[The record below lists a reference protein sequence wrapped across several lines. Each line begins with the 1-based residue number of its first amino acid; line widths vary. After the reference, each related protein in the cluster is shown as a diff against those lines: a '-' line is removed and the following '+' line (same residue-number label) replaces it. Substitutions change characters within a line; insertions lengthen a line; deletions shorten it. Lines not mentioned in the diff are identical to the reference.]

1 MIEAKN
7 LTKEYHVDGQ
17 RFKAV
22 DNVSFEVDKGD
33 IFAIIGLSG
42 AGKSTLVR
50 LLNRLEEPDEGNVF
64 IDGVDIMSLREKE
77 LLEIRKRIAFIFQ
90 NFNLFNQYSVIE
102 NVMYPLTLTNKK
114 IDKKKA
120 AQEVLDYVGLISKE
134 KAYPKELSGGQR
146 QRVAIARALV
156 TRPEIILSDEATSAL
171 DPESTRIITDL
182 YKRARDDFETT
193 TIMITHQMEVAKDT
207 SNKIAVMEKG
217 RIIES
222 NSTVELFR
230 SPKSKLAQSFVKKA
244 APSNIIDISSFEGVV
259 KRLSYTK
266 RTVNTPV
273 LNDTIKKFDVN
284 INLIEGNI
292 NNISYDQVGYMIV
305 EFKGEDAEIFKALQF
320 LKEHNVEISEVL

>member
-7 LTKEYHVDGQ
+7 LTKEYHADGQ

-50 LLNRLEEPDEGNVF
+50 LLNRLEEPDEGNVL

-102 NVMYPLTLTNKK
+102 NVMYPLNLTNKK

-292 NNISYDQVGYMIV
+292 NNISDDQVGYMIV

>member
-50 LLNRLEEPDEGNVF
+50 LLNRLEEPDEGNVL

-134 KAYPKELSGGQR
+134 KAYPRELSGGQR

-292 NNISYDQVGYMIV
+292 NNISDDQVGYMIV

>member
-50 LLNRLEEPDEGNVF
+50 LINRLEEPDEGNVF

-90 NFNLFNQYSVIE
+90 NFNLFNQYSVLE
-102 NVMYPLTLTNKK
+102 NVMYPLNLTNKK

-244 APSNIIDISSFEGVV
+244 APSNIIDISSFEGIV

-292 NNISYDQVGYMIV
+292 NNISDDQVGYMIV

>member
-244 APSNIIDISSFEGVV
+244 APSNIIDIASFEGVV

-292 NNISYDQVGYMIV
+292 NNILDDQVGYMIV
-305 EFKGEDAEIFKALQF
+305 EFTGEDTEIFKALQF

>member
-64 IDGVDIMSLREKE
+64 IDGVDLMSLREKE

-102 NVMYPLTLTNKK
+102 NVMYPLNLTNKK

-244 APSNIIDISSFEGVV
+244 APSNIIEISSFEGVV

-292 NNISYDQVGYMIV
+292 NNISDDQVGYMIV

>member
-90 NFNLFNQYSVIE
+90 NFNLFNQYSVLE
-102 NVMYPLTLTNKK
+102 NVIYPLNLTNKK
-114 IDKKKA
+114 VDKKKVA
-120 AQEVLDYVGLISKE
+120 REVLDYVGLISKE
-134 KAYPKELSGGQR
+134 KAFPKELSGGQR

-222 NSTVELFR
+222 NDTVELFR

-244 APSNIIDISSFEGVV
+244 APSNIIDVSSFKGVV

-266 RTVNTPV
+266 LTVNTPV

-292 NNISYDQVGYMIV
+292 NNISNDQVGYMIV
-305 EFKGEDAEIFKALQF
+305 EFTGEDSEIFKALQF

>member
-50 LLNRLEEPDEGNVF
+50 LLNRLEEPDEGNVL

-171 DPESTRIITDL
+171 DPESTRIITDI

-292 NNISYDQVGYMIV
+292 NNISDDQVGYMIV

>member
-22 DNVSFEVDKGD
+22 DNVSFQVDKGD

-50 LLNRLEEPDEGNVF
+50 LLNRLEEPDEGNVL

-292 NNISYDQVGYMIV
+292 NNISDDQVGYMIV

>member
-50 LLNRLEEPDEGNVF
+50 LLNRLEEPDEGNVL

-266 RTVNTPV
+266 RTVNTPA

-292 NNISYDQVGYMIV
+292 NNISDDQVGYMIV

>member
-22 DNVSFEVDKGD
+22 DNVSFQVDKGD

-273 LNDTIKKFDVN
+273 LNDTIKKFNVN

-292 NNISYDQVGYMIV
+292 NNISDDQVGYMIV

>member
-134 KAYPKELSGGQR
+134 KAYPRELSGGQR

-292 NNISYDQVGYMIV
+292 NNISDDQVGYMIV

>member
-17 RFKAV
+17 KFKAV

-90 NFNLFNQYSVIE
+90 NFNLFNQYSVLE
-102 NVMYPLTLTNKK
+102 NVMYPLNLTNKK
-114 IDKKKA
+114 VDKKKVA
-120 AQEVLDYVGLISKE
+120 REVLDYVGLISKE
-134 KAYPKELSGGQR
+134 KAFPKELSGGQR

-222 NSTVELFR
+222 NDTVELFR

-244 APSNIIDISSFEGVV
+244 APSNIIDVSSFKGVV

-266 RTVNTPV
+266 LTVNTPV

-292 NNISYDQVGYMIV
+292 NNISNDQVGYMIV
-305 EFKGEDAEIFKALQF
+305 EFTGEDSEIFKALQF

>member
-33 IFAIIGLSG
+33 IFTIIGLSG

-292 NNISYDQVGYMIV
+292 NNISDDQVGYMIV

>member
-292 NNISYDQVGYMIV
+292 NNISDDQVGYMIV
-305 EFKGEDAEIFKALQF
+305 EFKGEDAEICKALQF

>member
-50 LLNRLEEPDEGNVF
+50 LLNRLEEPDEGNVL

-273 LNDTIKKFDVN
+273 LNDTIKKLDVN

-292 NNISYDQVGYMIV
+292 NNISDDQVGYMIV

>member
-207 SNKIAVMEKG
+207 SNKIAVMENG

-292 NNISYDQVGYMIV
+292 NNISDDQVGYMIV

>member
-50 LLNRLEEPDEGNVF
+50 LLNRLEEPDEGNVL

-292 NNISYDQVGYMIV
+292 NNISDDQVGYMIV

-320 LKEHNVEISEVL
+320 LKEHNVEINEVL

>member
-1 MIEAKN
+1 M
-7 LTKEYHVDGQ
+7 DGQ

-222 NSTVELFR
+222 NSTVELFK

-292 NNISYDQVGYMIV
+292 NNISDDQVGYMIV

>member
-77 LLEIRKRIAFIFQ
+77 LLEIRKKIAFIFQ
-90 NFNLFNQYSVIE
+90 NFNLFNQYSVLE
-102 NVMYPLTLTNKK
+102 NVMYPLNLTNKK
-114 IDKKKA
+114 VDKKKVA
-120 AQEVLDYVGLISKE
+120 REVLDYVGLISKE
-134 KAYPKELSGGQR
+134 KAFPKELSGGQR

-222 NSTVELFR
+222 NDTVELFR

-244 APSNIIDISSFEGVV
+244 APSNIIDVSSFKGVV

-266 RTVNTPV
+266 LTVNTPV
-273 LNDTIKKFDVN
+273 LNNTIKKFDVN

-292 NNISYDQVGYMIV
+292 NNISNDQVGYMIV
-305 EFKGEDAEIFKALQF
+305 EFTGEDSEIFKALQF

>member
-50 LLNRLEEPDEGNVF
+50 LLNRLEEPDEGNVL

-102 NVMYPLTLTNKK
+102 NVMYPLNLTNKK

-292 NNISYDQVGYMIV
+292 NNISDDQVGYMIV

>member
-22 DNVSFEVDKGD
+22 DNVSFQVDKGD

-50 LLNRLEEPDEGNVF
+50 LLNRLEEPDEGNVL

-102 NVMYPLTLTNKK
+102 NVMYPLNLTNKK

-182 YKRARDDFETT
+182 YKRARDNFETT

-292 NNISYDQVGYMIV
+292 NNISDDQVGYMIV

>member
-22 DNVSFEVDKGD
+22 DNVSFQVDKGD

-50 LLNRLEEPDEGNVF
+50 LLNRLEEPDEGNVL

-102 NVMYPLTLTNKK
+102 NVMYPLNLTNKK

-292 NNISYDQVGYMIV
+292 NNISDDQVGYMIV

>member
-102 NVMYPLTLTNKK
+102 NVMYPLNLTNKK

-292 NNISYDQVGYMIV
+292 NNISDDQVGYMIV

>member
-64 IDGVDIMSLREKE
+64 IDGVDLMSLREKE

-90 NFNLFNQYSVIE
+90 NFNLFNQYSVLE

-292 NNISYDQVGYMIV
+292 NNISDDQVGYMIV

>member
-7 LTKEYHVDGQ
+7 LTKEYHVDEQ

-102 NVMYPLTLTNKK
+102 NVMYPLNLTNKK

-292 NNISYDQVGYMIV
+292 NNISDDQVGYMIV
-305 EFKGEDAEIFKALQF
+305 EFKGEDTEIFKALQF

>member
-102 NVMYPLTLTNKK
+102 NVIYPLTLTNKK

-292 NNISYDQVGYMIV
+292 NNISDDQVGYMIV

>member
-222 NSTVELFR
+222 NSTVELFK

-292 NNISYDQVGYMIV
+292 NNISDDQVGYMIV

>member
-90 NFNLFNQYSVIE
+90 NFNLFNQYSVLE
-102 NVMYPLTLTNKK
+102 NVIYPLNLTNKK
-114 IDKKKA
+114 VDKKKVA
-120 AQEVLDYVGLISKE
+120 REVLDYVGLISKE
-134 KAYPKELSGGQR
+134 KAFPKELSGGQR

-222 NSTVELFR
+222 NDTVELFR

-244 APSNIIDISSFEGVV
+244 APSNIIDVSSFKGVV

-266 RTVNTPV
+266 LTVNTPV

-292 NNISYDQVGYMIV
+292 NNISNDQVGYMIV
-305 EFKGEDAEIFKALQF
+305 EFTGEDTEIFKALQF

>member
-50 LLNRLEEPDEGNVF
+50 LLNRLEEPDEGNVL

-102 NVMYPLTLTNKK
+102 NVMYPLNLTNKK

-244 APSNIIDISSFEGVV
+244 APSNIIDISNFEGIV

-292 NNISYDQVGYMIV
+292 NNISDDQVGYMIV

>member
-90 NFNLFNQYSVIE
+90 NFNLFNQYSVLE
-102 NVMYPLTLTNKK
+102 NVMYPLNLTNKK
-114 IDKKKA
+114 VDKKKVA
-120 AQEVLDYVGLISKE
+120 REVLDYVGLISKE
-134 KAYPKELSGGQR
+134 KAFPKELSGGQR

-222 NSTVELFR
+222 NDTVELFR

-244 APSNIIDISSFEGVV
+244 APSNIIDVSSFKGVV

-266 RTVNTPV
+266 LTVNTPV

-292 NNISYDQVGYMIV
+292 NNISNDQVGYMIV
-305 EFKGEDAEIFKALQF
+305 EFTGEDSEIFKALQF